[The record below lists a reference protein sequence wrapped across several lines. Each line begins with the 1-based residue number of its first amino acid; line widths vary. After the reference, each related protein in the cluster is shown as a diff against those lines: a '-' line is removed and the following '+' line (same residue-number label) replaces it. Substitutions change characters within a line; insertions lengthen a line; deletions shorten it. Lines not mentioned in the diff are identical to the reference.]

1 MIPKTE
7 KAMAQK
13 NSEYWEKRIADKTTW
28 RLYNTL
34 EEKNRA
40 LLEMYQDA
48 TREINSAIYELGEK
62 LSKNGQIKRSEL
74 YKYNHLKNLQAK
86 MNSILKT
93 LGGTIEDFAAGNM
106 ENAFKENYGD
116 ILKSLGKKGFDL
128 PNKKLMEALLK
139 KPWFGGNFSDRLW
152 GNTEKLAQILNSELR
167 QGLQQGKTT
176 TEVAAKIAALM
187 QSSFNS
193 AHRLVR
199 TETMHYLNQSSLE
212 AYKAGGVQF
221 VQFWAAMDE
230 RTCPSCGALH
240 GKIYAIDKVPVL
252 PLHAHCR
259 CTYLPVTD
267 SKQLTDYFKTLDL
280 PSVYFDT
287 DKANPETVMKLFV
300 NFDKWAATDNNPY
313 RQLLKQ
319 HADQT
324 AFHIRDDEGLIFLY
338 DGKADTILLNPAH
351 KHFERYDFIE
361 AITHEM
367 AHRIDYNN
375 VHSWD
380 NGSFGDAIQKSTL
393 SVRGQIKDLQEAL
406 DSNQSLAE
414 NMMLSDILSAMAGE
428 RLRLYSGH
436 SEAYWGIAG
445 NREAEIFAD
454 LFTLFSKNDKEAIDF
469 LTKYLYDIVNV
480 FRKLV

>member
-1 MIPKTE
+1 MIPKAE
-7 KAMAQK
+7 KTMARK

-62 LSKNGQIKRSEL
+62 LSKNGQIKRSDL

-93 LGGTIEDFAAGNM
+93 LGGTIEDFASGNM
-106 ENAFKENYGD
+106 ENAFKENYSD
-116 ILKSLGKKGFDL
+116 ILKSLGEKGFDL

-267 SKQLTDYFKTLDL
+267 PQMIEKYLREEVVKSAKGGIINTLPDLEHAVMPEAKFTKYALDQARQPDKAKALELALGYTQKNHRELMENIQRNLSHFPAVYKGTDGYGDRYEIEMMLVGANGRVARLMTGWIIDKEKRETRLT
-280 PSVYFDT
+280 SVYIN
-287 DKANPETVMKLFV
+287 K
-300 NFDKWAATDNNPY
+300 
-313 RQLLKQ
+313 
-319 HADQT
+319 
-324 AFHIRDDEGLIFLY
+324 
-338 DGKADTILLNPAH
+338 
-351 KHFERYDFIE
+351 
-361 AITHEM
+361 
-367 AHRIDYNN
+367 
-375 VHSWD
+375 
-380 NGSFGDAIQKSTL
+380 
-393 SVRGQIKDLQEAL
+393 
-406 DSNQSLAE
+406 
-414 NMMLSDILSAMAGE
+414 
-428 RLRLYSGH
+428 
-436 SEAYWGIAG
+436 
-445 NREAEIFAD
+445 
-454 LFTLFSKNDKEAIDF
+454 
-469 LTKYLYDIVNV
+469 
-480 FRKLV
+480 RKKG

>member
-1 MIPKTE
+1 MIPKME
-7 KAMAQK
+7 KTMARK

-62 LSKNGQIKRSEL
+62 LSKDGQIKRSDL
-74 YKYNHLKNLQAK
+74 YKYNHLKNFQAK

-93 LGGTIEDFAAGNM
+93 LGGTIEEFASGNM
-106 ENAFKENYGD
+106 ENAFKENYSD
-116 ILKSLGKKGFDL
+116 ILKSLGEKGFDL
-128 PNKKLMEALLK
+128 PNKKLMEELLK

-176 TEVAAKIAALM
+176 TEVAAKIATLM

-267 SKQLTDYFKTLDL
+267 PKMLEKYLREEVVKSAKGGIINTLPDLEHAVMPEAKFTKYALDQARQPDKAKALELALGYTQKNHRELMENIQRNLSHFPAVYKGTDGYGDRYEIEMMLVGANGRVARLMTGWIIDKEKGETRLT
-280 PSVYFDT
+280 SVYIN
-287 DKANPETVMKLFV
+287 K
-300 NFDKWAATDNNPY
+300 
-313 RQLLKQ
+313 
-319 HADQT
+319 
-324 AFHIRDDEGLIFLY
+324 
-338 DGKADTILLNPAH
+338 
-351 KHFERYDFIE
+351 
-361 AITHEM
+361 
-367 AHRIDYNN
+367 
-375 VHSWD
+375 
-380 NGSFGDAIQKSTL
+380 
-393 SVRGQIKDLQEAL
+393 
-406 DSNQSLAE
+406 
-414 NMMLSDILSAMAGE
+414 
-428 RLRLYSGH
+428 
-436 SEAYWGIAG
+436 
-445 NREAEIFAD
+445 
-454 LFTLFSKNDKEAIDF
+454 
-469 LTKYLYDIVNV
+469 
-480 FRKLV
+480 RKKG

>member
-1 MIPKTE
+1 
-7 KAMAQK
+7 MARK
-13 NSEYWEKRIADKTTW
+13 NSEYWEKRIADKATW

-62 LSKNGQIKRSEL
+62 LSKNGQIKRSDL

-93 LGGTIEDFAAGNM
+93 LGGTIEAFASGNM
-106 ENAFKENYGD
+106 ENAFKENYSD

-128 PNKKLMEALLK
+128 PNKKLMEELLK

-221 VQFWAAMDE
+221 VQFLAAMDE

-267 SKQLTDYFKTLDL
+267 PQMIEKYLREEVVKSAKGGIINTLPDLEHAVMPEAKFTKYALDQARQPDKAKALELALGYTQKNHRELMENIQRNLSHFPAVYKGTDGYGDRYEIEMMLVGANGRVARLMTGWIIDKEKRETRLT
-280 PSVYFDT
+280 SVYIN
-287 DKANPETVMKLFV
+287 K
-300 NFDKWAATDNNPY
+300 
-313 RQLLKQ
+313 
-319 HADQT
+319 
-324 AFHIRDDEGLIFLY
+324 
-338 DGKADTILLNPAH
+338 
-351 KHFERYDFIE
+351 
-361 AITHEM
+361 
-367 AHRIDYNN
+367 
-375 VHSWD
+375 
-380 NGSFGDAIQKSTL
+380 
-393 SVRGQIKDLQEAL
+393 
-406 DSNQSLAE
+406 
-414 NMMLSDILSAMAGE
+414 
-428 RLRLYSGH
+428 
-436 SEAYWGIAG
+436 
-445 NREAEIFAD
+445 
-454 LFTLFSKNDKEAIDF
+454 
-469 LTKYLYDIVNV
+469 
-480 FRKLV
+480 RKKG

>member
-1 MIPKTE
+1 MIPKAE
-7 KAMAQK
+7 KTMARK

-93 LGGTIEDFAAGNM
+93 LGGTIEDFASGNM
-106 ENAFKENYGD
+106 ENAFKENYTD
-116 ILKSLGKKGFDL
+116 ILKSLGRKGFDL
-128 PNKKLMEALLK
+128 PNKKLMEGLLK
-139 KPWFGGNFSDRLW
+139 KPWFGGNFSNRLW

-212 AYKAGGVQF
+212 AYKSGGVQF

-267 SKQLTDYFKTLDL
+267 PKMLEKYLREEVVKSAKGGIINTLPDLEHAVMPEAKFTKYALDQARQPDKAKALELALGYTQKNHRELMENIQRNLSHFPAVYKGTDGYGDRYEIEMMLVGANGRVARLMTGWIIDKEKGETRLT
-280 PSVYFDT
+280 SVYIN
-287 DKANPETVMKLFV
+287 K
-300 NFDKWAATDNNPY
+300 
-313 RQLLKQ
+313 
-319 HADQT
+319 
-324 AFHIRDDEGLIFLY
+324 
-338 DGKADTILLNPAH
+338 
-351 KHFERYDFIE
+351 
-361 AITHEM
+361 
-367 AHRIDYNN
+367 
-375 VHSWD
+375 
-380 NGSFGDAIQKSTL
+380 
-393 SVRGQIKDLQEAL
+393 
-406 DSNQSLAE
+406 
-414 NMMLSDILSAMAGE
+414 
-428 RLRLYSGH
+428 
-436 SEAYWGIAG
+436 
-445 NREAEIFAD
+445 
-454 LFTLFSKNDKEAIDF
+454 
-469 LTKYLYDIVNV
+469 
-480 FRKLV
+480 RKKG

>member
-1 MIPKTE
+1 
-7 KAMAQK
+7 MARK

-62 LSKNGQIKRSEL
+62 LSKDGQIKRSDL

-93 LGGTIEDFAAGNM
+93 LGGTIEEFASGNM
-106 ENAFKENYGD
+106 ENAFKENYSD
-116 ILKSLGKKGFDL
+116 ILKSLGEKGFEL

-176 TEVAAKIAALM
+176 TEVAAKIATLM

-240 GKIYAIDKVPVL
+240 GKIYATDKVPVL

-267 SKQLTDYFKTLDL
+267 PQMIEKYLREEVVKSANGGIINTLPDLEHAVMPEAKFTKYALDQARQPDKAKALELALGYTQKNHRELMENIQRNLSHFPAVYKGTDGYGDRYEIEMMLVGANGRVARLMTGWIIDKEKRETRLT
-280 PSVYFDT
+280 SVYIN
-287 DKANPETVMKLFV
+287 K
-300 NFDKWAATDNNPY
+300 
-313 RQLLKQ
+313 
-319 HADQT
+319 
-324 AFHIRDDEGLIFLY
+324 
-338 DGKADTILLNPAH
+338 
-351 KHFERYDFIE
+351 
-361 AITHEM
+361 
-367 AHRIDYNN
+367 
-375 VHSWD
+375 
-380 NGSFGDAIQKSTL
+380 
-393 SVRGQIKDLQEAL
+393 
-406 DSNQSLAE
+406 
-414 NMMLSDILSAMAGE
+414 
-428 RLRLYSGH
+428 
-436 SEAYWGIAG
+436 
-445 NREAEIFAD
+445 
-454 LFTLFSKNDKEAIDF
+454 
-469 LTKYLYDIVNV
+469 
-480 FRKLV
+480 RKKG

>member
-1 MIPKTE
+1 MIPKAE
-7 KAMAQK
+7 KTMARK

-93 LGGTIEDFAAGNM
+93 LGGTIEDFASGNM
-106 ENAFKENYGD
+106 ENAFKENYTD
-116 ILKSLGKKGFDL
+116 ILKSLGRKGFDL
-128 PNKKLMEALLK
+128 PNKKLMEGLLK
-139 KPWFGGNFSDRLW
+139 KPWFGGNFSNRLW

-267 SKQLTDYFKTLDL
+267 PQMIEKYLREEVVKSAKGGIINTLPDLEHAVMPEAKFTKYALDQARQPDKAKALELALGYTQKNHRELMENIQRNLSHFPAVYKGTDGYGDRYEIEMMLVGANGRVARLMTGWIIDKEKRETRLT
-280 PSVYFDT
+280 SVYIN
-287 DKANPETVMKLFV
+287 K
-300 NFDKWAATDNNPY
+300 
-313 RQLLKQ
+313 
-319 HADQT
+319 
-324 AFHIRDDEGLIFLY
+324 
-338 DGKADTILLNPAH
+338 
-351 KHFERYDFIE
+351 
-361 AITHEM
+361 
-367 AHRIDYNN
+367 
-375 VHSWD
+375 
-380 NGSFGDAIQKSTL
+380 
-393 SVRGQIKDLQEAL
+393 
-406 DSNQSLAE
+406 
-414 NMMLSDILSAMAGE
+414 
-428 RLRLYSGH
+428 
-436 SEAYWGIAG
+436 
-445 NREAEIFAD
+445 
-454 LFTLFSKNDKEAIDF
+454 
-469 LTKYLYDIVNV
+469 
-480 FRKLV
+480 RKKG

>member
-1 MIPKTE
+1 MKT
-7 KAMAQK
+7 MAQK

-34 EEKNRA
+34 EEKNQA

-48 TREINSAIYELGEK
+48 TREISNAIYELGEK
-62 LSKNGQIKRSEL
+62 LSKDGQIKRSDL

-93 LGGTIEDFAAGNM
+93 LGGTIEDFAAENM
-106 ENAFKENYGD
+106 KNAFKENYSD

-128 PNKKLMEALLK
+128 PNKKLMEELLK
-139 KPWFGGNFSDRLW
+139 KPWFGGNFSGRLW

-176 TEVAAKIAALM
+176 TEVAAKIATLM

-212 AYKAGGVQF
+212 AYKAEGVQF

-267 SKQLTDYFKTLDL
+267 PQMLEKYLREEVVKSAKGGIINTLPDL
-280 PSVYFDT
+280 EHAVMPEAKFTRYAL
-287 DKANPETVMKLFV
+287 DKARQP
-300 NFDKWAATDNNPY
+300 DKAKALELALGYTQKNYQELMENIERNLPHFPAVYKGTDGY
-313 RQLLKQ
+313 G
-319 HADQT
+319 D
-324 AFHIRDDEGLIFLY
+324 
-338 DGKADTILLNPAH
+338 
-351 KHFERYDFIE
+351 RYEIE
-361 AITHEM
+361 
-367 AHRIDYNN
+367 
-375 VHSWD
+375 
-380 NGSFGDAIQKSTL
+380 
-393 SVRGQIKDLQEAL
+393 
-406 DSNQSLAE
+406 
-414 NMMLSDILSAMAGE
+414 MMLVGANGRVA
-428 RLRLYSGH
+428 RLMTG
-436 SEAYWGIAG
+436 WIV
-445 NREAEIFAD
+445 
-454 LFTLFSKNDKEAIDF
+454 DKEKDETR
-469 LTKYLYDIVNV
+469 LTSAYINK
-480 FRKLV
+480 RKKG

>member
-1 MIPKTE
+1 
-7 KAMAQK
+7 MARK
-13 NSEYWEKRIADKTTW
+13 NSEYWEKRIADKATW

-62 LSKNGQIKRSEL
+62 LSKNGQIKRSDL

-93 LGGTIEDFAAGNM
+93 LGGTIEAFASGNM
-106 ENAFKENYGD
+106 ENAFKENYSD

-128 PNKKLMEALLK
+128 PNKKLMEELLK

-267 SKQLTDYFKTLDL
+267 PQMIEKYLREEVVKSAKGGIINTLPDLEHAVMPEAKFTKYALDQARQPDKAKALELALGYTQKNHRELMENIQRNLSHFPAVYKGTDGYGDRYEIEMMLVGANGRVARLMTGWIIDKEKRETRLT
-280 PSVYFDT
+280 SVYIN
-287 DKANPETVMKLFV
+287 K
-300 NFDKWAATDNNPY
+300 
-313 RQLLKQ
+313 
-319 HADQT
+319 
-324 AFHIRDDEGLIFLY
+324 
-338 DGKADTILLNPAH
+338 
-351 KHFERYDFIE
+351 
-361 AITHEM
+361 
-367 AHRIDYNN
+367 
-375 VHSWD
+375 
-380 NGSFGDAIQKSTL
+380 
-393 SVRGQIKDLQEAL
+393 
-406 DSNQSLAE
+406 
-414 NMMLSDILSAMAGE
+414 
-428 RLRLYSGH
+428 
-436 SEAYWGIAG
+436 
-445 NREAEIFAD
+445 
-454 LFTLFSKNDKEAIDF
+454 
-469 LTKYLYDIVNV
+469 
-480 FRKLV
+480 RKKG

>member
-1 MIPKTE
+1 
-7 KAMAQK
+7 MARK

-62 LSKNGQIKRSEL
+62 LSKDGQIKRSDL

-93 LGGTIEDFAAGNM
+93 LGGTIEDFASGNM
-106 ENAFKENYGD
+106 ENAFKENYSD
-116 ILKSLGKKGFDL
+116 ILKSLGEKGFDL
-128 PNKKLMEALLK
+128 PNKKLMEEILK

-176 TEVAAKIAALM
+176 TEVAAEIAALM

-240 GKIYAIDKVPVL
+240 GKIHTIDKVPVL

-267 SKQLTDYFKTLDL
+267 PQMIEKYLREEVVKSAKGGIINTLPDLEHAVMPEAKFTKYALDQARQPDKAKALELALGYTQKNHRELMENIQRNLSHFPAVYKGTDGYGDRYEIEMMLVGANGRVARLMTGWIIDKEKRETRLT
-280 PSVYFDT
+280 SVYIN
-287 DKANPETVMKLFV
+287 K
-300 NFDKWAATDNNPY
+300 
-313 RQLLKQ
+313 
-319 HADQT
+319 
-324 AFHIRDDEGLIFLY
+324 
-338 DGKADTILLNPAH
+338 
-351 KHFERYDFIE
+351 
-361 AITHEM
+361 
-367 AHRIDYNN
+367 
-375 VHSWD
+375 
-380 NGSFGDAIQKSTL
+380 
-393 SVRGQIKDLQEAL
+393 
-406 DSNQSLAE
+406 
-414 NMMLSDILSAMAGE
+414 
-428 RLRLYSGH
+428 
-436 SEAYWGIAG
+436 
-445 NREAEIFAD
+445 
-454 LFTLFSKNDKEAIDF
+454 
-469 LTKYLYDIVNV
+469 
-480 FRKLV
+480 RKKG

>member
-7 KAMAQK
+7 KTMAQK
-13 NSEYWEKRIADKTTW
+13 NSEYWEKRIADKTIW

-62 LSKNGQIKRSEL
+62 LSKDGQIKRSDL

-93 LGGTIEDFAAGNM
+93 LGGTIEEFASGNM
-106 ENAFKENYGD
+106 ENAFKENYSD
-116 ILKSLGKKGFDL
+116 ILKSLGEKGFEL

-176 TEVAAKIAALM
+176 TEVAAKIATLM

-267 SKQLTDYFKTLDL
+267 PQMIEKYLREEVVKSAKGGIINTLPDLEHAVMPEAKFTKYALDQARQPDKAKALELALGYTQKNHRELMENIQRNLSHFPAVYKGTDGYGDRYEIEMMLVGANGRVARLMTGWIIDKEKRETRLT
-280 PSVYFDT
+280 SVYIN
-287 DKANPETVMKLFV
+287 K
-300 NFDKWAATDNNPY
+300 
-313 RQLLKQ
+313 
-319 HADQT
+319 
-324 AFHIRDDEGLIFLY
+324 
-338 DGKADTILLNPAH
+338 
-351 KHFERYDFIE
+351 
-361 AITHEM
+361 
-367 AHRIDYNN
+367 
-375 VHSWD
+375 
-380 NGSFGDAIQKSTL
+380 
-393 SVRGQIKDLQEAL
+393 
-406 DSNQSLAE
+406 
-414 NMMLSDILSAMAGE
+414 
-428 RLRLYSGH
+428 
-436 SEAYWGIAG
+436 
-445 NREAEIFAD
+445 
-454 LFTLFSKNDKEAIDF
+454 
-469 LTKYLYDIVNV
+469 
-480 FRKLV
+480 RKKG

>member
-1 MIPKTE
+1 MIPKME
-7 KAMAQK
+7 KTMAQK

-48 TREINSAIYELGEK
+48 TREINGAIYELGEK
-62 LSKNGQIKRSEL
+62 LSKDGQIKRSDL

-93 LGGTIEDFAAGNM
+93 LGGTIEEFASGNM
-106 ENAFKENYGD
+106 ENAFKENYSD
-116 ILKSLGKKGFDL
+116 ILKSLGEKGFDL
-128 PNKKLMEALLK
+128 PNKKLMEELLK

-176 TEVAAKIAALM
+176 TEVAAKIATLM

-267 SKQLTDYFKTLDL
+267 PKMLEKYLREEVVKSAKGGIINTLPDLEHAVMPEAKFTKYALDQARQPDKAKALELALGYTQKNHRELMENIQRNLSHFPAVYKGTDGYGDRYEIEMMLVGANGRVARLMTGWIIDKEKGETRLT
-280 PSVYFDT
+280 SVYIN
-287 DKANPETVMKLFV
+287 K
-300 NFDKWAATDNNPY
+300 
-313 RQLLKQ
+313 
-319 HADQT
+319 
-324 AFHIRDDEGLIFLY
+324 
-338 DGKADTILLNPAH
+338 
-351 KHFERYDFIE
+351 
-361 AITHEM
+361 
-367 AHRIDYNN
+367 
-375 VHSWD
+375 
-380 NGSFGDAIQKSTL
+380 
-393 SVRGQIKDLQEAL
+393 
-406 DSNQSLAE
+406 
-414 NMMLSDILSAMAGE
+414 
-428 RLRLYSGH
+428 
-436 SEAYWGIAG
+436 
-445 NREAEIFAD
+445 
-454 LFTLFSKNDKEAIDF
+454 
-469 LTKYLYDIVNV
+469 
-480 FRKLV
+480 RKKG

>member
-1 MIPKTE
+1 
-7 KAMAQK
+7 MARK

-62 LSKNGQIKRSEL
+62 LSKDGQIKRSDL

-93 LGGTIEDFAAGNM
+93 LGGTIEEFASGNM
-106 ENAFKENYGD
+106 ENAFKENYSD
-116 ILKSLGKKGFDL
+116 ILKSLGEKGFEL

-176 TEVAAKIAALM
+176 TEVAAKIATLM

-267 SKQLTDYFKTLDL
+267 PQMIEKYLREEVVKSAKGGIINTLPDLEHAVMPEAKFTKYALDQARQPDKAKALELALGYTQKNHRELMENIQRNLSHFPAVYKGTDGYGDRYEIEMMLVGANGRVARLMTGWIIDKEKRETRLT
-280 PSVYFDT
+280 SVYIN
-287 DKANPETVMKLFV
+287 K
-300 NFDKWAATDNNPY
+300 
-313 RQLLKQ
+313 
-319 HADQT
+319 
-324 AFHIRDDEGLIFLY
+324 
-338 DGKADTILLNPAH
+338 
-351 KHFERYDFIE
+351 
-361 AITHEM
+361 
-367 AHRIDYNN
+367 
-375 VHSWD
+375 
-380 NGSFGDAIQKSTL
+380 
-393 SVRGQIKDLQEAL
+393 
-406 DSNQSLAE
+406 
-414 NMMLSDILSAMAGE
+414 
-428 RLRLYSGH
+428 
-436 SEAYWGIAG
+436 
-445 NREAEIFAD
+445 
-454 LFTLFSKNDKEAIDF
+454 
-469 LTKYLYDIVNV
+469 
-480 FRKLV
+480 RKKG

>member
-1 MIPKTE
+1 MIPKAE
-7 KAMAQK
+7 KTMARK

-62 LSKNGQIKRSEL
+62 LSKNGQIKRSDL

-93 LGGTIEDFAAGNM
+93 LGGTIEDFASGNM
-106 ENAFKENYGD
+106 ENAFKENYSD
-116 ILKSLGKKGFDL
+116 ILKSLGEKGFDL

-240 GKIYAIDKVPVL
+240 GKIYTIDKAPVL

-267 SKQLTDYFKTLDL
+267 PQMIEKYLREEVVKSAKSGIINTLPDLEHAVMPEAKFTKYALDQARQPDKAKALELALGYTQKNHRELMENIQRNLSHFPAVYKGTDGYGDRYEIEMMLVGANGRVARLMTGWIIDKEKRETRLT
-280 PSVYFDT
+280 SVYIN
-287 DKANPETVMKLFV
+287 K
-300 NFDKWAATDNNPY
+300 
-313 RQLLKQ
+313 
-319 HADQT
+319 
-324 AFHIRDDEGLIFLY
+324 
-338 DGKADTILLNPAH
+338 
-351 KHFERYDFIE
+351 
-361 AITHEM
+361 
-367 AHRIDYNN
+367 
-375 VHSWD
+375 
-380 NGSFGDAIQKSTL
+380 
-393 SVRGQIKDLQEAL
+393 
-406 DSNQSLAE
+406 
-414 NMMLSDILSAMAGE
+414 
-428 RLRLYSGH
+428 
-436 SEAYWGIAG
+436 
-445 NREAEIFAD
+445 
-454 LFTLFSKNDKEAIDF
+454 
-469 LTKYLYDIVNV
+469 
-480 FRKLV
+480 RKKG

>member
-7 KAMAQK
+7 MTMARK

-62 LSKNGQIKRSEL
+62 LSKDGQIKRSDL

-93 LGGTIEDFAAGNM
+93 LGGTIEAFASGNM
-106 ENAFKENYGD
+106 ENAFKENYSD
-116 ILKSLGKKGFDL
+116 ILKSLGEKGFDL
-128 PNKKLMEALLK
+128 PNKKLMEEILK

-240 GKIYAIDKVPVL
+240 GKIYTIDKVPVL

-267 SKQLTDYFKTLDL
+267 PQMIEKYLREEVVKSAKGGIINTLPDLEHAVMPEAKFTKYALDQARQPDKAKALELALGYTQKNHRELMENIQRNLSHFPAVYKGTDGYGDRYEIEMMLVGANGRVARLMTGWIIDKEKRETRLT
-280 PSVYFDT
+280 SVYIN
-287 DKANPETVMKLFV
+287 K
-300 NFDKWAATDNNPY
+300 
-313 RQLLKQ
+313 
-319 HADQT
+319 
-324 AFHIRDDEGLIFLY
+324 
-338 DGKADTILLNPAH
+338 
-351 KHFERYDFIE
+351 
-361 AITHEM
+361 
-367 AHRIDYNN
+367 
-375 VHSWD
+375 
-380 NGSFGDAIQKSTL
+380 
-393 SVRGQIKDLQEAL
+393 
-406 DSNQSLAE
+406 
-414 NMMLSDILSAMAGE
+414 
-428 RLRLYSGH
+428 
-436 SEAYWGIAG
+436 
-445 NREAEIFAD
+445 
-454 LFTLFSKNDKEAIDF
+454 
-469 LTKYLYDIVNV
+469 
-480 FRKLV
+480 RKKG

>member
-1 MIPKTE
+1 MIPKMVKT
-7 KAMAQK
+7 MAQK

-28 RLYNTL
+28 RIYNTL

-62 LSKNGQIKRSEL
+62 LSKDGQIKRSDL

-93 LGGTIEDFAAGNM
+93 LGGTIEEFASGNM
-106 ENAFKENYGD
+106 ENAFKENYSD
-116 ILKSLGKKGFDL
+116 ILKSLGEKGFDL

-240 GKIYAIDKVPVL
+240 GKIYTIDKVPVL

-267 SKQLTDYFKTLDL
+267 PQMIEKYLREEVVKSAKGGIINTLPDLEHAVMPEAKFTKYALDQARQPDKAKALELALGYTQKNHRELMENIQRNLSHFPAVYKGTDGYGDRYEIEMMLVGANGRVARLMTGWIIDKEKRETRLT
-280 PSVYFDT
+280 SVYIN
-287 DKANPETVMKLFV
+287 K
-300 NFDKWAATDNNPY
+300 
-313 RQLLKQ
+313 
-319 HADQT
+319 
-324 AFHIRDDEGLIFLY
+324 
-338 DGKADTILLNPAH
+338 
-351 KHFERYDFIE
+351 
-361 AITHEM
+361 
-367 AHRIDYNN
+367 
-375 VHSWD
+375 
-380 NGSFGDAIQKSTL
+380 
-393 SVRGQIKDLQEAL
+393 
-406 DSNQSLAE
+406 
-414 NMMLSDILSAMAGE
+414 
-428 RLRLYSGH
+428 
-436 SEAYWGIAG
+436 
-445 NREAEIFAD
+445 
-454 LFTLFSKNDKEAIDF
+454 
-469 LTKYLYDIVNV
+469 
-480 FRKLV
+480 RKKG

>member
-7 KAMAQK
+7 KTMARK

-62 LSKNGQIKRSEL
+62 LSKNGQIKRSDL

-93 LGGTIEDFAAGNM
+93 LGGTIEDFASGNM
-106 ENAFKENYGD
+106 ENAFKENYSD

-199 TETMHYLNQSSLE
+199 TETMHCLNQSSLE

-267 SKQLTDYFKTLDL
+267 PQMIEKYLREEVVKSAKGGIINTLPDLEHAVMPEAKFTKYALDQARQPDKAKALELALGYTQKNHRGLMENIQRNLSHFPAVYKGTDGYGDRYEIEMMLVGANGRAARLMTGWIIDKEKGETRLT
-280 PSVYFDT
+280 SVYIN
-287 DKANPETVMKLFV
+287 K
-300 NFDKWAATDNNPY
+300 
-313 RQLLKQ
+313 
-319 HADQT
+319 
-324 AFHIRDDEGLIFLY
+324 
-338 DGKADTILLNPAH
+338 
-351 KHFERYDFIE
+351 
-361 AITHEM
+361 
-367 AHRIDYNN
+367 
-375 VHSWD
+375 
-380 NGSFGDAIQKSTL
+380 
-393 SVRGQIKDLQEAL
+393 
-406 DSNQSLAE
+406 
-414 NMMLSDILSAMAGE
+414 
-428 RLRLYSGH
+428 
-436 SEAYWGIAG
+436 
-445 NREAEIFAD
+445 
-454 LFTLFSKNDKEAIDF
+454 
-469 LTKYLYDIVNV
+469 
-480 FRKLV
+480 RKKG

>member
-1 MIPKTE
+1 
-7 KAMAQK
+7 MARK

-62 LSKNGQIKRSEL
+62 LSKSGQIKRSDL

-93 LGGTIEDFAAGNM
+93 LGGTIEEFASGNM
-106 ENAFKENYGD
+106 ENAFKENYSD

-128 PNKKLMEALLK
+128 PNKKLMEELLK

-176 TEVAAKIAALM
+176 TEVAAKIATLM

-230 RTCPSCGALH
+230 RTCSSCGALH

-267 SKQLTDYFKTLDL
+267 PQMIEKYLREEVVKSAKGGIINTLPDLEHAVMPEAKFTKYALDQARQPDKAKALELALGYTQKNHRELMENIQRNLSHFPAVYKGTDGYGDRYEIEMMLVGANGRVARLMTGWIIDKEKRETRLT
-280 PSVYFDT
+280 SVYIN
-287 DKANPETVMKLFV
+287 K
-300 NFDKWAATDNNPY
+300 
-313 RQLLKQ
+313 
-319 HADQT
+319 
-324 AFHIRDDEGLIFLY
+324 
-338 DGKADTILLNPAH
+338 
-351 KHFERYDFIE
+351 
-361 AITHEM
+361 
-367 AHRIDYNN
+367 
-375 VHSWD
+375 
-380 NGSFGDAIQKSTL
+380 
-393 SVRGQIKDLQEAL
+393 
-406 DSNQSLAE
+406 
-414 NMMLSDILSAMAGE
+414 
-428 RLRLYSGH
+428 
-436 SEAYWGIAG
+436 
-445 NREAEIFAD
+445 
-454 LFTLFSKNDKEAIDF
+454 
-469 LTKYLYDIVNV
+469 
-480 FRKLV
+480 RKKG

>member
-7 KAMAQK
+7 KTMAQK
-13 NSEYWEKRIADKTTW
+13 NSEYWEKRIADKATW

-62 LSKNGQIKRSEL
+62 LSKNGQIKRSDL

-93 LGGTIEDFAAGNM
+93 LGGTIEEFASGNM
-106 ENAFKENYGD
+106 ENAFKENYSD

-128 PNKKLMEALLK
+128 PNKKLMEELLK
-139 KPWFGGNFSDRLW
+139 KPWFGGNFSERLW

-176 TEVAAKIAALM
+176 TEVAAKIATLM

-267 SKQLTDYFKTLDL
+267 PKMLEKYLREEVVKSAKGGIINTLPDLEHAVMPEAKFTKYALDQARQPDKAKALELALGYTQKNHRELMENIQRNLSHFPAVYKGTDGYGDRYEIEMMLVGANGRVARLMTGWIIDKEKGETRLT
-280 PSVYFDT
+280 SVYIN
-287 DKANPETVMKLFV
+287 K
-300 NFDKWAATDNNPY
+300 
-313 RQLLKQ
+313 
-319 HADQT
+319 
-324 AFHIRDDEGLIFLY
+324 
-338 DGKADTILLNPAH
+338 
-351 KHFERYDFIE
+351 
-361 AITHEM
+361 
-367 AHRIDYNN
+367 
-375 VHSWD
+375 
-380 NGSFGDAIQKSTL
+380 
-393 SVRGQIKDLQEAL
+393 
-406 DSNQSLAE
+406 
-414 NMMLSDILSAMAGE
+414 
-428 RLRLYSGH
+428 
-436 SEAYWGIAG
+436 
-445 NREAEIFAD
+445 
-454 LFTLFSKNDKEAIDF
+454 
-469 LTKYLYDIVNV
+469 
-480 FRKLV
+480 RKKG

>member
-1 MIPKTE
+1 
-7 KAMAQK
+7 MARK

-34 EEKNRA
+34 EEKNWA

-62 LSKNGQIKRSEL
+62 LSKDGQIKRSDL
-74 YKYNHLKNLQAK
+74 YKYNHLKNLQVK

-93 LGGTIEDFAAGNM
+93 LGGTIEEFASGNM
-106 ENAFKENYGD
+106 ENAFKENYSD

-176 TEVAAKIAALM
+176 TEVAAKIATLM

-240 GKIYAIDKVPVL
+240 GKIYTIDKVPVL

-267 SKQLTDYFKTLDL
+267 PKMLEKYLREEVVKSAKGGIINTLPDLEHAVMPEAKFTKYALDQARQPDKAKALELALGYTQKNHRELMENIQRNLSHFPAVYKGTDGYGDRYEIEMMLVGANGRVARLMTGWIIDKEKGETRLT
-280 PSVYFDT
+280 SVYIN
-287 DKANPETVMKLFV
+287 K
-300 NFDKWAATDNNPY
+300 
-313 RQLLKQ
+313 
-319 HADQT
+319 
-324 AFHIRDDEGLIFLY
+324 
-338 DGKADTILLNPAH
+338 
-351 KHFERYDFIE
+351 
-361 AITHEM
+361 
-367 AHRIDYNN
+367 
-375 VHSWD
+375 
-380 NGSFGDAIQKSTL
+380 
-393 SVRGQIKDLQEAL
+393 
-406 DSNQSLAE
+406 
-414 NMMLSDILSAMAGE
+414 
-428 RLRLYSGH
+428 
-436 SEAYWGIAG
+436 
-445 NREAEIFAD
+445 
-454 LFTLFSKNDKEAIDF
+454 
-469 LTKYLYDIVNV
+469 
-480 FRKLV
+480 RKKG

>member
-1 MIPKTE
+1 
-7 KAMAQK
+7 MAQK

-48 TREINSAIYELGEK
+48 TWEINSAIYELGEK
-62 LSKNGQIKRSEL
+62 LSKDGQIKRSDL

-93 LGGTIEDFAAGNM
+93 LGGTIEEFASGNM
-106 ENAFKENYGD
+106 ENAFKENYSD

-128 PNKKLMEALLK
+128 PNKKLMEELLK

-176 TEVAAKIAALM
+176 TEVAAKIATLM

-267 SKQLTDYFKTLDL
+267 PQMIEKYLREEVVKSAKSGIINTLPDLEHAVMPEAKFTKYALDQARQPDKAKALELALGYTQKNHQELMENIQRNLSYFPAVYKGTDGYGDRYEIEMMLVGANGRVARLMTGWIIDKEKSETRLT
-280 PSVYFDT
+280 SVYIN
-287 DKANPETVMKLFV
+287 K
-300 NFDKWAATDNNPY
+300 
-313 RQLLKQ
+313 
-319 HADQT
+319 
-324 AFHIRDDEGLIFLY
+324 
-338 DGKADTILLNPAH
+338 
-351 KHFERYDFIE
+351 
-361 AITHEM
+361 
-367 AHRIDYNN
+367 
-375 VHSWD
+375 
-380 NGSFGDAIQKSTL
+380 
-393 SVRGQIKDLQEAL
+393 
-406 DSNQSLAE
+406 
-414 NMMLSDILSAMAGE
+414 
-428 RLRLYSGH
+428 
-436 SEAYWGIAG
+436 
-445 NREAEIFAD
+445 
-454 LFTLFSKNDKEAIDF
+454 
-469 LTKYLYDIVNV
+469 
-480 FRKLV
+480 RKKG

>member
-1 MIPKTE
+1 MIPKTV
-7 KAMAQK
+7 KTMAQK

-62 LSKNGQIKRSEL
+62 LGKNGQIKRSDL

-93 LGGTIEDFAAGNM
+93 LGGTIEDFASGNM
-106 ENAFKENYGD
+106 ENAFKENYSD
-116 ILKSLGKKGFDL
+116 ILKSLGEKGFDL

-267 SKQLTDYFKTLDL
+267 PQMIEKYLREEVVKSAKGGIINTLPDLEHAVMPEAKFTKYALDQARQPDKAKALELALGYTQKNHRELMENIQRNLSHFPAVYKGTDGYGDRYEIEMMLVGANGRVARLMTGWIIDKEKRETRLT
-280 PSVYFDT
+280 SVYIN
-287 DKANPETVMKLFV
+287 K
-300 NFDKWAATDNNPY
+300 
-313 RQLLKQ
+313 
-319 HADQT
+319 
-324 AFHIRDDEGLIFLY
+324 
-338 DGKADTILLNPAH
+338 
-351 KHFERYDFIE
+351 
-361 AITHEM
+361 
-367 AHRIDYNN
+367 
-375 VHSWD
+375 
-380 NGSFGDAIQKSTL
+380 
-393 SVRGQIKDLQEAL
+393 
-406 DSNQSLAE
+406 
-414 NMMLSDILSAMAGE
+414 
-428 RLRLYSGH
+428 
-436 SEAYWGIAG
+436 
-445 NREAEIFAD
+445 
-454 LFTLFSKNDKEAIDF
+454 
-469 LTKYLYDIVNV
+469 
-480 FRKLV
+480 RKKG

>member
-1 MIPKTE
+1 
-7 KAMAQK
+7 MARK

-62 LSKNGQIKRSEL
+62 LSKDGQIKRSDL

-93 LGGTIEDFAAGNM
+93 LGGTIEEFASGNM
-106 ENAFKENYGD
+106 ENAFKENYSD

-128 PNKKLMEALLK
+128 PNKKLMEELLK

-176 TEVAAKIAALM
+176 TEVAAKIATLM

-267 SKQLTDYFKTLDL
+267 PQMIEKYLREEVVKSAKGGIINTLPDLEHAVMPEAKFTKYALDQARQPDKAKALELALGYTQKNHRELMENIQRNLSHFPAVYKGTDGYGDRYEIEMMLVGANGRVARLMTGWIIDKEKGETRLT
-280 PSVYFDT
+280 SVYIN
-287 DKANPETVMKLFV
+287 K
-300 NFDKWAATDNNPY
+300 
-313 RQLLKQ
+313 
-319 HADQT
+319 
-324 AFHIRDDEGLIFLY
+324 
-338 DGKADTILLNPAH
+338 
-351 KHFERYDFIE
+351 
-361 AITHEM
+361 
-367 AHRIDYNN
+367 
-375 VHSWD
+375 
-380 NGSFGDAIQKSTL
+380 
-393 SVRGQIKDLQEAL
+393 
-406 DSNQSLAE
+406 
-414 NMMLSDILSAMAGE
+414 
-428 RLRLYSGH
+428 
-436 SEAYWGIAG
+436 
-445 NREAEIFAD
+445 
-454 LFTLFSKNDKEAIDF
+454 
-469 LTKYLYDIVNV
+469 
-480 FRKLV
+480 RKKG

>member
-1 MIPKTE
+1 
-7 KAMAQK
+7 MARK

-62 LSKNGQIKRSEL
+62 LSKDGQIKRSDL

-86 MNSILKT
+86 MNSVLKT
-93 LGGTIEDFAAGNM
+93 LGGTIEEFASGNM
-106 ENAFKENYGD
+106 ENAFKENYSD
-116 ILKSLGKKGFDL
+116 ILKSLGEKGFEL

-176 TEVAAKIAALM
+176 TEVAAKIATLM

-267 SKQLTDYFKTLDL
+267 PQMIEKYLREEVVKSAKGGIINTLPDLEHAVMPEAKFTKYALDQARQPDKAKALELALGYTQKNHRELMENIQRNLSHFPAVYKGTDGYGDRYEIEMMLVGANGRVARLMTGWIIDKEKRETRLT
-280 PSVYFDT
+280 SVYIN
-287 DKANPETVMKLFV
+287 K
-300 NFDKWAATDNNPY
+300 
-313 RQLLKQ
+313 
-319 HADQT
+319 
-324 AFHIRDDEGLIFLY
+324 
-338 DGKADTILLNPAH
+338 
-351 KHFERYDFIE
+351 
-361 AITHEM
+361 
-367 AHRIDYNN
+367 
-375 VHSWD
+375 
-380 NGSFGDAIQKSTL
+380 
-393 SVRGQIKDLQEAL
+393 
-406 DSNQSLAE
+406 
-414 NMMLSDILSAMAGE
+414 
-428 RLRLYSGH
+428 
-436 SEAYWGIAG
+436 
-445 NREAEIFAD
+445 
-454 LFTLFSKNDKEAIDF
+454 
-469 LTKYLYDIVNV
+469 
-480 FRKLV
+480 RKKG

>member
-1 MIPKTE
+1 
-7 KAMAQK
+7 MARK

-62 LSKNGQIKRSEL
+62 LSKDGQIKRSDL

-93 LGGTIEDFAAGNM
+93 LGGTIEEFASGNM
-106 ENAFKENYGD
+106 ENAFKENYSD
-116 ILKSLGKKGFDL
+116 ILKSLGEKGFEL

-176 TEVAAKIAALM
+176 TEVAAKIATLM

-240 GKIYAIDKVPVL
+240 GKIYATDKVPVL

-267 SKQLTDYFKTLDL
+267 PQMIEKYLREEVVKSAKGGIINTLPDLEHAVMPEAKFTKYALDQARQPDKAKALELALGYTQKNHRELMENIQRNLSHFPAVYKGTDGYGDRYEIEMMLVGANGRVARLMTGWIIDKEKRETRLT
-280 PSVYFDT
+280 SVYIN
-287 DKANPETVMKLFV
+287 K
-300 NFDKWAATDNNPY
+300 
-313 RQLLKQ
+313 
-319 HADQT
+319 
-324 AFHIRDDEGLIFLY
+324 
-338 DGKADTILLNPAH
+338 
-351 KHFERYDFIE
+351 
-361 AITHEM
+361 
-367 AHRIDYNN
+367 
-375 VHSWD
+375 
-380 NGSFGDAIQKSTL
+380 
-393 SVRGQIKDLQEAL
+393 
-406 DSNQSLAE
+406 
-414 NMMLSDILSAMAGE
+414 
-428 RLRLYSGH
+428 
-436 SEAYWGIAG
+436 
-445 NREAEIFAD
+445 
-454 LFTLFSKNDKEAIDF
+454 
-469 LTKYLYDIVNV
+469 
-480 FRKLV
+480 RKKG

>member
-1 MIPKTE
+1 
-7 KAMAQK
+7 MARK

-62 LSKNGQIKRSEL
+62 LSKDGQIKRSEL

-93 LGGTIEDFAAGNM
+93 LGGTIEDFASGNM
-106 ENAFKENYGD
+106 ENAFKENYSD
-116 ILKSLGKKGFDL
+116 ILKSLGEKGFDL

-139 KPWFGGNFSDRLW
+139 KPWFGGNFSERLW
-152 GNTEKLAQILNSELR
+152 ANTEKLAQILNSELR

-267 SKQLTDYFKTLDL
+267 PQMIEKYLREEVVKSAKGGIINTLPDLEHAVMPEAKFTKYALDQARQPDKAKALELALGYTQKNHRELMENIQRNLSHFPAVYKGTDGYGDRYEIEMMLVGANGRVARLMTGWIIDKEKRETRLT
-280 PSVYFDT
+280 SVYIN
-287 DKANPETVMKLFV
+287 K
-300 NFDKWAATDNNPY
+300 
-313 RQLLKQ
+313 
-319 HADQT
+319 
-324 AFHIRDDEGLIFLY
+324 
-338 DGKADTILLNPAH
+338 
-351 KHFERYDFIE
+351 
-361 AITHEM
+361 
-367 AHRIDYNN
+367 
-375 VHSWD
+375 
-380 NGSFGDAIQKSTL
+380 
-393 SVRGQIKDLQEAL
+393 
-406 DSNQSLAE
+406 
-414 NMMLSDILSAMAGE
+414 
-428 RLRLYSGH
+428 
-436 SEAYWGIAG
+436 
-445 NREAEIFAD
+445 
-454 LFTLFSKNDKEAIDF
+454 
-469 LTKYLYDIVNV
+469 
-480 FRKLV
+480 RKKG

>member
-1 MIPKTE
+1 MIPKSE
-7 KAMAQK
+7 KTMAQK

-62 LSKNGQIKRSEL
+62 LSKDGQIKRSDL

-93 LGGTIEDFAAGNM
+93 LGGTIEEFASGNM
-106 ENAFKENYGD
+106 ENAFKENYSD

-128 PNKKLMEALLK
+128 PNKKLMEELLK

-221 VQFWAAMDE
+221 VQFWAAIDE
-230 RTCPSCGALH
+230 RTCTSCGALH
-240 GKIYAIDKVPVL
+240 GKIYPIDKVPVP

-267 SKQLTDYFKTLDL
+267 PKMLEKYLREEVVKSAKGGIINTLPDLEHAVIPEAKFTKYALDQARQPDKAKALELALGYTQKNQRELMENIQRNLSHFPAVYKGKDGYGDRYEIEMMLVGANGRVARLMTGWIIDKEKGETRLT
-280 PSVYFDT
+280 SVYIN
-287 DKANPETVMKLFV
+287 KRK
-300 NFDKWAATDNNPY
+300 
-313 RQLLKQ
+313 
-319 HADQT
+319 
-324 AFHIRDDEGLIFLY
+324 
-338 DGKADTILLNPAH
+338 
-351 KHFERYDFIE
+351 
-361 AITHEM
+361 
-367 AHRIDYNN
+367 
-375 VHSWD
+375 
-380 NGSFGDAIQKSTL
+380 
-393 SVRGQIKDLQEAL
+393 
-406 DSNQSLAE
+406 
-414 NMMLSDILSAMAGE
+414 
-428 RLRLYSGH
+428 
-436 SEAYWGIAG
+436 
-445 NREAEIFAD
+445 
-454 LFTLFSKNDKEAIDF
+454 KE
-469 LTKYLYDIVNV
+469 
-480 FRKLV
+480 

>member
-1 MIPKTE
+1 
-7 KAMAQK
+7 MARK

-34 EEKNRA
+34 EEKNQA

-62 LSKNGQIKRSEL
+62 LSKDGQIKRSDL

-93 LGGTIEDFAAGNM
+93 LGGTIEEFASGNM
-106 ENAFKENYGD
+106 ENAFKENYSD
-116 ILKSLGKKGFDL
+116 ILKSLGEKGFDL
-128 PNKKLMEALLK
+128 PNKKLMEEILK

-176 TEVAAKIAALM
+176 TEVAAKIATLM

-267 SKQLTDYFKTLDL
+267 PQMIEKYLREEVVKSAKGGIINTLPDLEHAVMPEAKFTKYALDQARQPDKAKALELALGYTQKNHRELMENIQRNLSHFPAVYKGTDGYGDRYEIEMMLVGANGRVARLMTGWIIDKEKRETRLT
-280 PSVYFDT
+280 SVYIN
-287 DKANPETVMKLFV
+287 K
-300 NFDKWAATDNNPY
+300 
-313 RQLLKQ
+313 
-319 HADQT
+319 
-324 AFHIRDDEGLIFLY
+324 
-338 DGKADTILLNPAH
+338 
-351 KHFERYDFIE
+351 
-361 AITHEM
+361 
-367 AHRIDYNN
+367 
-375 VHSWD
+375 
-380 NGSFGDAIQKSTL
+380 
-393 SVRGQIKDLQEAL
+393 
-406 DSNQSLAE
+406 
-414 NMMLSDILSAMAGE
+414 
-428 RLRLYSGH
+428 
-436 SEAYWGIAG
+436 
-445 NREAEIFAD
+445 
-454 LFTLFSKNDKEAIDF
+454 
-469 LTKYLYDIVNV
+469 
-480 FRKLV
+480 RKKG

>member
-1 MIPKTE
+1 MIPKTV
-7 KAMAQK
+7 KTMAQK

-62 LSKNGQIKRSEL
+62 LSKDGQIKRSEL

-93 LGGTIEDFAAGNM
+93 LGGTIEEFASGNM
-106 ENAFKENYGD
+106 EDAFKENYSD

-199 TETMHYLNQSSLE
+199 TETMHCLNQSSLE

-267 SKQLTDYFKTLDL
+267 PQMIEKYLREEVVKSAKGGIINTLPDLEHAVMPEAKFTKYALDQARQPDKAKALELALGYTQKNHRELMENIQRNLSHFPAVYKGTDGYGDRYEIEMMLVGANGRVARLMTGWIIDKEKRETRLT
-280 PSVYFDT
+280 SVYIN
-287 DKANPETVMKLFV
+287 K
-300 NFDKWAATDNNPY
+300 
-313 RQLLKQ
+313 
-319 HADQT
+319 
-324 AFHIRDDEGLIFLY
+324 
-338 DGKADTILLNPAH
+338 
-351 KHFERYDFIE
+351 
-361 AITHEM
+361 
-367 AHRIDYNN
+367 
-375 VHSWD
+375 
-380 NGSFGDAIQKSTL
+380 
-393 SVRGQIKDLQEAL
+393 
-406 DSNQSLAE
+406 
-414 NMMLSDILSAMAGE
+414 
-428 RLRLYSGH
+428 
-436 SEAYWGIAG
+436 
-445 NREAEIFAD
+445 
-454 LFTLFSKNDKEAIDF
+454 
-469 LTKYLYDIVNV
+469 
-480 FRKLV
+480 RKKG